1 MFKNGE
7 GPSLKEDFKNR
18 FRNVSR
24 IMDCVGCDK
33 CRLWGKLQT
42 AGYGTALKILFEFDN
57 NSADVPDLKRTEL
70 VALFNLYSRLSSSM
84 EALRMFRGMVEA
96 DESHDVESIRERAKK
111 EHAEDRPPSPSD
123 EKAAKTGAEQD
134 DDEYTWEEEDITP
147 SKQPP
152 KRPRTTG
159 EMLKSELQLIAKVT
173 KHVFTSWISFPKTLY
188 RIALLEL
195 ERLWQFYIGLP
206 ITPRT
211 WRFQRRSL
219 DEL

>member
-57 NSADVPDLKRTEL
+57 NNADVPDLKRTEL
-70 VALFNLYSRLSSSM
+70 VALFNLYARLSSSM
-84 EALRMFRGMVEA
+84 EALRKFRGMIEA
-96 DESHDVESIRERAKK
+96 DESHGAESIRERAKK
-111 EHAEDRPPSPSD
+111 EHAEGRPPGPSD
-123 EKAAKTGAEQD
+123 GKAAGTVAKENH
-134 DDEYTWEEEDITP
+134 DEYTWDEEDIPP
-147 SKQPP
+147 STQPT

-159 EMLKSELQLIAKVT
+159 EMLNSELQLIAKVT
-173 KHVFTSWISFPKTLY
+173 KLVLTSWISFPKILY
-188 RIALLEL
+188 RIAVLEL
-195 ERLWQFYIGLP
+195 ERLWQFYIGMP
-206 ITPRT
+206 VTPRT
-211 WRFQRRSL
+211 WRFERPSL